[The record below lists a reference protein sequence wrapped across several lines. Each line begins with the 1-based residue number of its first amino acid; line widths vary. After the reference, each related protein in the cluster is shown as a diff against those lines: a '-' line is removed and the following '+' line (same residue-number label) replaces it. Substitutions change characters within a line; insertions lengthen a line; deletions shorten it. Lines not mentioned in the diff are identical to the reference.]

1 LFITVHLL
9 FLWQPCGNTESKQ
22 KSKEAATKTKAL
34 WSKTKLTVTE
44 EAAKKT
50 KAKAMWAT
58 TKEAVTHHLNGRQK
72 ALQEQ
77 CQQILHGEHTR
88 WKYTM
93 NAKQGDWKPNDVVKQ
108 GDSIGEIVSVT
119 ATDPNNVLVVFTSM
133 PDQQFTTT
141 QNMSIGDVNVDADDL
156 LTVASATVKN
166 SIKFVPNTTIIE
178 EESKHVV
185 GQIAGIL
192 KNYEE
197 INIRIDGHVQMS
209 SKARKSPN
217 KMEQAR
223 MLSAERAESILRLLV
238 LDGITES
245 RMTAQGFGGDHP
257 LPKGQ
262 NDKRVEITVLE

>member
-93 NAKQGDWKPNDVVKQ
+93 NAKQGDWKPNDIVKQ

-197 INIRIDGHVQMS
+197 INIRIDGHVQMG
-209 SKARKSPN
+209 SKARKRPN

-245 RMTAQGFGGDHP
+245 RMAAQGFGGDHP